1 MAESRQGDRK
11 FYDLPKGPRPNEDSS
26 SADPRVLS
34 EYINDNIIG
43 RNVTFEG
50 PFGKRQVVYCDYIA
64 SGKSL
69 KFIEDFISGEVLT
82 HYGNTHTTTSVT
94 SLQTTLYRHES
105 RDVIRNAVNASEY
118 DSVIFTGS
126 GCTGAVHKLVN
137 ALKPTLERFRYDSP
151 RSSTR

>member
-1 MAESRQGDRK
+1 MCDNLQGDRK
-11 FYDLPKGPRPNEDSS
+11 FYDLPKNTSTIPAPKTDNSDPN
-26 SADPRVLS
+26 VLS
-34 EYINDNIIG
+34 KYINDNIIG
-43 RNVTFEG
+43 RNVAFEG
-50 PFGKRQVVYCDYIA
+50 PFGKRKVVYCDYIA

-69 KFIEDFISGEVLT
+69 QFIEDYISREVLT

-118 DSVIFTGS
+118 DNVIFTGH

-137 ALKPTLERFRYDSP
+137 ALKTTLENFR
-151 RSSTR
+151 